1 MFSQLVVRELEERT
15 GVSMTPNRRPPAA
28 PASQKAPP
36 RPSGRPG
43 LQALAI
49 LVRYPEVT
57 AGFTEDDFEK
67 VEHVEPLLGQVAL
80 AVCREDLTS
89 PGLLMEHFQG
99 SENFN
104 EIRAAHARE
113 QLLGPDALKAE
124 FEGLV
129 ARLLDQF
136 DSQLKQQLI
145 NDLLKKPP
153 SQLTEAERRLLRES
167 LQNKGKS

>member
-1 MFSQLVVRELEERT
+1 
-15 GVSMTPNRRPPAA
+15 
-28 PASQKAPP
+28 
-36 RPSGRPG
+36 
-43 LQALAI
+43 
-49 LVRYPEVT
+49 
-57 AGFTEDDFEK
+57 
-67 VEHVEPLLGQVAL
+67 
-80 AVCREDLTS
+80 
-89 PGLLMEHFQG
+89 MEHFQG